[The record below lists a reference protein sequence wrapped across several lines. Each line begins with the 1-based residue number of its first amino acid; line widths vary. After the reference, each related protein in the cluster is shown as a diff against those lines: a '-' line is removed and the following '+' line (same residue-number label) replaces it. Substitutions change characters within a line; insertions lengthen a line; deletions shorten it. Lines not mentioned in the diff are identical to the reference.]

1 MPRRPKITRLPS
13 DVRIWLDEALAE
25 GNFAGYEAL
34 AAELR
39 ARGYDVSRSS
49 VHRYGQRLE
58 RKLAAIRAS
67 TEAARQ
73 IAAAAPDDAD
83 LRSAA
88 VISLVQSDLF
98 DALLALQEAETA
110 EPGERVKL
118 LAAAARAVAEASR
131 ASIGQKRWADEVRA
145 RLDELERQAAKA
157 DRRLDAETLRAVREQ
172 LYGG

>member
-1 MPRRPKITRLPS
+1 MPRRPKITQLPS
-13 DVRIWLDEALAE
+13 EVRGWLDDALAE

-118 LAAAARAVAEASR
+118 LASAARAIAEASR
-131 ASIGQKRWADEVRA
+131 ASVGQKRWAEEVRT
-145 RLDELERQAAKA
+145 RLDELERAAGKA
-157 DRRLDAETLRAVREQ
+157 GRRLDAETLRAVREQ

>member
-13 DVRIWLDEALAE
+13 DVRTWLDEALAE

>member
-1 MPRRPKITRLPS
+1 MPRRPKVVDLPK
-13 DVRIWLDEALAE
+13 DVRAWLDEALAE
-25 GNFAGYEAL
+25 GNFCGYETL
-34 AAELR
+34 SAELKR
-39 ARGYDVSRSS
+39 RGYDISRSS

-73 IAAAAPDDAD
+73 IAAAAPDDSD

-98 DALLALQEAETA
+98 DALLALQEAEHA
-110 EPGERVKL
+110 DPADRVKL

-131 ASIGQKRWADEVRA
+131 ASIGQKRWADEVR
-145 RLDELERQAAKA
+145 E
-157 DRRLDAETLRAVREQ
+157 RLDAVEKTARQAGRTLDAQTLAEIRRG